1 LVANDELR
9 GRESRAKPEL
19 EGRKSKPELEGRNF
33 WERTMYRD
41 AQVPW
46 WVP

>member
-1 LVANDELR
+1 LAKLR
-9 GRESRAKPEL
+9 GKESRAKPEL
-19 EGRKSKPELEGRNF
+19 KLRTRKSKPKRENF

-41 AQVPW
+41 VQVPW